1 MDLNE
6 IRKNAPEGA
15 TGYRNPILNPDGVV
29 YYKRCKEGLFVWCFG
44 EWLPSSNQEYKI
56 KPL

>member
-1 MDLNE
+1 MTEQE
-6 IRKNAPEGA
+6 IKENAPEGA
-15 TGYRNPILNPDGVV
+15 TGYRHPEFSPDSIV
-29 YYKRCKEGLFVWCFG
+29 YYKRNQEGLFTWCFG